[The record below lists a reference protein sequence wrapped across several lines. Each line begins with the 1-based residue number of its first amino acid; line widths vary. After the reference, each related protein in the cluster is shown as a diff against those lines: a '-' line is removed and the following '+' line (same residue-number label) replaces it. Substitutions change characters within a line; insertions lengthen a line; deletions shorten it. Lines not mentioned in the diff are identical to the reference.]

1 MIQRPLIDRQAGR
14 ARPYRHRPITT
25 RRPRLRP
32 PLAPAGASAGL
43 PSALAGAAARALAA
57 LAAHSRGNL
66 VPRRRKPLSPCPAHA
81 HPAHVLPL
89 TLVTSAPLVL
99 TEAEH

>member
-43 PSALAGAAARALAA
+43 LNALAGAAARALAA
-57 LAAHSRGNL
+57 QSRGNL
-66 VPRRRKPLSPCPAHA
+66 VLRRRKPLSPCPAHA